1 MQRSKQ
7 RTKEDRNDDYDFA
20 GLGFSSFLFFHLFL
34 LLFAVCPVSRAI
46 IRVTVFTQEATK
58 LPFASSWNVTMLFQL
73 AHE

>member
-20 GLGFSSFLFFHLFL
+20 GLDFSTSRFFHLF

-58 LPFASSWNVTMLFQL
+58 LPFASLRNVTMHLQL